1 MDKEVKLKDVSLINY
16 STRLMLNKKL
26 LFMAVIVVMGM
37 GCRSV
42 TNIVTTDRLR
52 NFPAEIN
59 AGDIVHVASGEKITF
74 AQLADS
80 FEGARIV
87 YVGEVHSNR
96 ESHELELQV
105 LKEFYKRNGG
115 NIAVGLEMF
124 KRPHQDV
131 LDKWTGGEI
140 SEKELL
146 FSTDWDIEWGY
157 DYNHYKEIMDFIR
170 DNKIPVVALNIKR
183 EFQKK
188 ISRKGIEGLSEEE
201 RETLPEIDTT
211 DVYHRKYLESIMK
224 AHGHGDV
231 DMSEAF
237 ERFYL
242 IQCVWEDVMADSI
255 SKYISSPEGKDRKL
269 LVFIGGGHIIYHF
282 GVPKRVY
289 RSNHLP
295 YLTITTY
302 ELRDL
307 KPDVD
312 HPLFASDIPL
322 QPADYVKVV
331 ELSKS
336 KEPKVMLGVI
346 IRSLKEEKK
355 EEEKEVEVEE
365 KQDGKEEQKHRVVI
379 DSVREE
385 SPAGKAGLKAGDIIL
400 SMDDE
405 SVSKVFDVIY
415 HVRQKK
421 AGDTCLIE
429 ILRGEEKMP
438 VNVTFFETKGHGK
451 K

>member
-1 MDKEVKLKDVSLINY
+1 
-16 STRLMLNKKL
+16 MLNKKL
-26 LFMAVIVVMGM
+26 LFVAVIIVMGM

-42 TNIVTTDRLR
+42 TSIVKTDRLR

-59 AGDIVHVASGEKITF
+59 TGDIVHVATGEKITF

-80 FEGARIV
+80 LDGARIV
-87 YVGEVHSNR
+87 YVGESHSNR
-96 ESHELELQV
+96 ESHELELHI

-115 NIAVGLEMF
+115 NIAVGMEMF

-131 LDKWTGGEI
+131 LDKWTGGGI
-140 SEKELL
+140 SEKDLL
-146 FSTDWDIEWGY
+146 FSTDWDNEWGY
-157 DYNHYKEIMDFIR
+157 DYNHYKGIMDFIR
-170 DNKIPVVALNIKR
+170 DNRIPVVALNIKR

-188 ISRKGIEGLSEEE
+188 ISRSGIEGLSEEE
-201 RETLPEIDTT
+201 RKVLPEIDTT
-211 DVYHRKYLESIMK
+211 DVYHRRYLEKLMK
-224 AHGHGDV
+224 AHGHGDT

-242 IQCVWEDVMADSI
+242 VQCVWEDVMADSI
-255 SKYISSPEGKDRKL
+255 SKYLSSPQEKDRKL
-269 LVFIGGGHIIYHF
+269 LVFTGGGHIIYHF

-289 RSNHLP
+289 RRNHLP

-307 KPDVD
+307 KPEDD
-312 HPLFASDIPL
+312 HPLFASNIPL
-322 QPADYVKVV
+322 QPADYVNVV
-331 ELSKS
+331 ELARS
-336 KEPKVMLGVI
+336 KESKVMLGII
-346 IRSLKEEKK
+346 IRSL
-355 EEEKEVEVEE
+355 EEERKE
-365 KQDGKEEQKHRVVI
+365 QDKKVEEQKHKVAI
-379 DSVREE
+379 ESVREE

-400 SMDDE
+400 SMDGE
-405 SVSKVFDVIY
+405 SVDKVFDVIY

-429 ILRGEEKMP
+429 ILRGEKTMQVE
-438 VNVTFFETKGHGK
+438 VIFFETKGHGK

>member
-1 MDKEVKLKDVSLINY
+1 
-16 STRLMLNKKL
+16 MLNKRL
-26 LFMAVIVVMGM
+26 LFVAVIIVMGM

-42 TNIVTTDRLR
+42 TSIVTTDRLR

-59 AGDIVHVASGEKITF
+59 AGDIVHVATGEKITF

-80 FEGARIV
+80 LDGARVV
-87 YVGEVHSNR
+87 YVGESHSNK

-105 LKEFYKRNGG
+105 LKEFYKRNDG
-115 NIAVGLEMF
+115 NIAVGMEMF
-124 KRPHQDV
+124 KRPHQDI

-146 FSTDWDIEWGY
+146 FSTDWDNEWGY
-157 DYNHYKEIMDFIR
+157 DYKHYKGIMDFIR
-170 DNKIPVVALNIKR
+170 DNRIPVVALNIKR
-183 EFQKK
+183 ALQKK
-188 ISRKGIEGLSEEE
+188 ISRDGIEGLSEAE
-201 RETLPEIDTT
+201 RKTLPEIDTT
-211 DVYHRKYLESIMK
+211 DVYHRKYLEKIMK
-224 AHGHGDV
+224 GHGDT
-231 DMSEAF
+231 DMSDTF

-255 SKYISSPEGKDRKL
+255 SKYLSSPEGEERKM

-289 RSNHLP
+289 RRNHLP

-307 KPDVD
+307 KPEND

-322 QPADYVKVV
+322 QPADFVNVV
-331 ELSKS
+331 ELAKS

-346 IRSLKEEKK
+346 IRKAYEEKEEKEKGEQDKK
-355 EEEKEVEVEE
+355 EEEKY
-365 KQDGKEEQKHRVVI
+365 KVVI
-379 DSVREE
+379 DSVRED

-400 SMDDE
+400 SMDSE
-405 SVSKVFDVIY
+405 SVDKVFDVIY

-421 AGDTCLIE
+421 AEDTCLIE

-438 VNVTFFETKGHGK
+438 VEVTFFETKGHGEK
-451 K
+451 

>member
-1 MDKEVKLKDVSLINY
+1 
-16 STRLMLNKKL
+16 MLNKKL
-26 LFMAVIVVMGM
+26 LFMSAIMLIGM
-37 GCRSV
+37 GCHSL
-42 TNIVTTDRLR
+42 TNIAETDMPDYVQADRLR

-59 AGDIVHVASGEKITF
+59 AGDIVHVATGEKITF

-80 FEGARIV
+80 LDGERIV
-87 YVGEVHSNR
+87 YVGEAHSNK

-105 LKEFYKRNGG
+105 LKEFYKKYGD
-115 NIAVGLEMF
+115 NIAVGMEMF
-124 KRPHQDV
+124 KRLHQDV

-140 SEKELL
+140 SEKDLL
-146 FSTDWDIEWGY
+146 FLTDWDSEWGY
-157 DYNHYKEIMDFIR
+157 DYNHYKGIMDFIR
-170 DNKIPVVALNIKR
+170 DNKVPVVALNIKR

-188 ISRKGIEGLSEEE
+188 ISKNGIEGLSEEE

-211 DVYHRKYLESIMK
+211 DVYHRRYLERIMK
-224 AHGHGDV
+224 GHGDT

-242 IQCVWEDVMADSI
+242 IQCVWEDVMAESI
-255 SKYISSPEGKDRKL
+255 SKYLSSPEGKERKL

-289 RSNHLP
+289 RRNHLP

-307 KPDVD
+307 KPEDD

-331 ELSKS
+331 ELAKS
-336 KEPKVMLGVI
+336 KAPKVMLGVI
-346 IRSLKEEKK
+346 IRNLKEET
-355 EEEKEVEVEE
+355 EE
-365 KQDGKEEQKHRVVI
+365 QDKEEQKHKVVI
-379 DSVREE
+379 DSVRED
-385 SPAGKAGLKAGDIIL
+385 SPAGEAGLKDGDIIL

-405 SVSKVFDVIY
+405 NVDKVFDVIY

-438 VNVTFFETKGHGK
+438 VEVTFFETKGHGEK
-451 K
+451 

>member
-1 MDKEVKLKDVSLINY
+1 
-16 STRLMLNKKL
+16 
-26 LFMAVIVVMGM
+26 
-37 GCRSV
+37 
-42 TNIVTTDRLR
+42 R

-59 AGDIVHVASGEKITF
+59 AGDIVHVATGEKITF

-80 FEGARIV
+80 LDGERIV
-87 YVGEVHSNR
+87 YVGEAHSNK

-115 NIAVGLEMF
+115 NIAVGMEMF
-124 KRPHQDV
+124 KRLHQDV

-140 SEKELL
+140 SEKDLL
-146 FSTDWDIEWGY
+146 FLTDWDSEWGY
-157 DYNHYKEIMDFIR
+157 DYNHYKGIMDFIR
-170 DNKIPVVALNIKR
+170 DNKVPVVALNIKR

-188 ISRKGIEGLSEEE
+188 ISKNGIEGLSEEE

-211 DVYHRKYLESIMK
+211 DVYHRRYLERIMK
-224 AHGHGDV
+224 GHGDT

-242 IQCVWEDVMADSI
+242 IQCVWEDVMAESI
-255 SKYISSPEGKDRKL
+255 SKYLSSPEGKERKL

-289 RSNHLP
+289 RRNHLP

-307 KPDVD
+307 KPEDD

-331 ELSKS
+331 ELAKS
-336 KEPKVMLGVI
+336 KAPKVMLGVI
-346 IRSLKEEKK
+346 IRNLKEET
-355 EEEKEVEVEE
+355 EE
-365 KQDGKEEQKHRVVI
+365 QDKEEQKHKVVI
-379 DSVREE
+379 DSVRED
-385 SPAGKAGLKAGDIIL
+385 SPAGKAGLKDGDIIL

-405 SVSKVFDVIY
+405 NVDKVFDVIY

-438 VNVTFFETKGHGK
+438 VEVTFFETKGHGEK
-451 K
+451 

>member
-1 MDKEVKLKDVSLINY
+1 
-16 STRLMLNKKL
+16 MLNRKL
-26 LFMAVIVVMGM
+26 LFIAVIIVMGM

-42 TNIVTTDRLR
+42 ITITETDRLR

-59 AGDIVHVASGEKITF
+59 AGDIVHVATGEKITF
-74 AQLADS
+74 SQLADS
-80 FEGARIV
+80 LDGARIV
-87 YVGEVHSNR
+87 YVGEVHSSR
-96 ESHELELQV
+96 ESHELELQI
-105 LKEFYKRNGG
+105 LKEFYMRNNG
-115 NIAVGLEMF
+115 NMAVGMEMF

-146 FSTDWDIEWGY
+146 FSTDWDVEWGY
-157 DYNHYKEIMDFIR
+157 DYNHYKGIMDFIR
-170 DNKIPVVALNIKR
+170 DNKIPVVALNITR

-188 ISRKGIEGLSEEE
+188 ISRDGIEGLSEEE
-201 RETLPEIDTT
+201 KEALPEIDIT
-211 DVYHRKYLESIMK
+211 DVYHRRYLERIMK
-224 AHGHGDV
+224 AHGQGDV

-242 IQCVWEDVMADSI
+242 IQCLWEDVMADSI
-255 SKYISSPEGKDRKL
+255 SKYLSSPDGKERKL
-269 LVFIGGGHIIYHF
+269 LVFTGGGHIIYHF

-289 RSNHLP
+289 RNNHLP

-307 KPDVD
+307 KPEVD
-312 HPLFASDIPL
+312 HPLFAGDIPL

-331 ELSKS
+331 EQAKS

-346 IRSLKEEKK
+346 ISKVYEEKEEEEELDKK
-355 EEEKEVEVEE
+355 EEE
-365 KQDGKEEQKHRVVI
+365 EQKQMVVI
-379 DSVREE
+379 NSVRED
-385 SPAGKAGLKAGDIIL
+385 SPAGKAGLKVGDIIL
-400 SMDDE
+400 SMEDE

-421 AGDTCLIE
+421 SGDTCRIE
-429 ILRGEEKMP
+429 ILRGEEKIP
-438 VNVTFFETKGHGK
+438 IDVTFFEAKEHGK